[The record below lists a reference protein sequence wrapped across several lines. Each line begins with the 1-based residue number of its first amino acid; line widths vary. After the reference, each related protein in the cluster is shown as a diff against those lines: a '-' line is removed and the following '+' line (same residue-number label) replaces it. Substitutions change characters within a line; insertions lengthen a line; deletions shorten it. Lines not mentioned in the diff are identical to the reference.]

1 MAPLNGSDPC
11 RTSKR
16 INANS
21 KQQKKSCSGP
31 GGQDKLRR
39 QLYAGYIKIENAAK
53 KKKAK
58 ITNETQRADDYITIP
73 PVWL

>member
-1 MAPLNGSDPC
+1 MPPLNGSDPC
-11 RTSKR
+11 RTSKH

-31 GGQDKLRR
+31 GGQDKLRC
-39 QLYAGYIKIENAAK
+39 QLYPGYIKIGNAA
-53 KKKAK
+53 KKAK
-58 ITNETQRADDYITIP
+58 ITNETQRADDYIMIP